1 MNCDKI
7 FMYCIKYDY
16 IRSDCKK
23 IYDKCLNGNNNR
35 VRKKKSLPV
44 ALSETDS
51 KVCFKG
57 EGHVFTSNTR

>member
-44 ALSETDS
+44 ALSEADS

-57 EGHVFTSNTR
+57 EGSVFTSNTR